1 MTPAEL
7 VSRLDEIG
15 WFTDLPK
22 DERTRIL
29 ETASGR
35 DLSDPLQVAEVV
47 ARLVVSAD
55 GVCDPETYQ
64 SYIGEI
70 AEQIP
75 FAFKPDKI
83 EVTSSEEEEDEI
95 TIKITLTA
103 AAAERSYTCVFDQDG
118 DWADICVL
126 EFIEGILEDIGSK
139 LRLFGLPVEDPQSYL
154 AICIPEAFERAV
166 SAGLLPEP
174 AADEEEDGEGGPQ
187 YDA

>member
-15 WFTDLPK
+15 WFTDLPR

-29 ETASGR
+29 ESASGR
-35 DLSDPLQVAEVV
+35 DLTDPMQVAQVV
-47 ARLVVSAD
+47 ARIVVSLD

-64 SYIGEI
+64 SFIGEI
-70 AEQIP
+70 SDRIS
-75 FAFKPDKI
+75 FAFKPDKV
-83 EVTSSEEEEDEI
+83 EVTSGEEEEDEI
-95 TIKITLTA
+95 TIKLTLG
-103 AAAERSYTCVFDQDG
+103 ERSYTCVFDQDG

-139 LRLFGLPVEDPQSYL
+139 LRLFELPVEDSMSFL
-154 AICIPEAFERAV
+154 AICIPDAFEKAV
-166 SAGLLPEP
+166 AQGLLPE
-174 AADEEEDGEGGPQ
+174 ADDPEEEGEDGPQ

>member
-29 ETASGR
+29 ESASGR
-35 DLSDPLQVAEVV
+35 DLSDPMQVAQVV
-47 ARLVVSAD
+47 ARVVVSPD
-55 GVCDPETYQ
+55 GVCDPETYE
-64 SYIGEI
+64 SFIGEI

-83 EVTSSEEEEDEI
+83 EVTSNDEEEDEI
-95 TIKITLTA
+95 TIKITIG
-103 AAAERSYTCVFDQDG
+103 ERSYTCVFDQDG
-118 DWADICVL
+118 DWADNCVL
-126 EFIEGILEDIGSK
+126 EFVEGILEDLGSK
-139 LRLFGLPVEDPQSYL
+139 LRLFGLPVEDSLAHL
-154 AICIPEAFERAV
+154 AITVPDAFEKAV
-166 SAGLLPEP
+166 AAGLLPELDD
-174 AADEEEDGEGGPQ
+174 DEDEDDEPK